1 MIKKHLQQAISQ
13 LVKRADQGSDSDF
26 EKSFSNVA
34 HAFLQ
39 DKAPTLLEYELGFQL
54 LDRNE
59 DNTRAVGVFAFKVG
73 SQIMYAPQF
82 FLNGDLKGYELL
94 YLKNQDMFVPISEG
108 WLNHIIN
115 KRPQALGE
123 PHQQEPGDGMF
134 KSPELSSLSRSP
146 MKVAAAQAKVAH
158 YAADFMPMLVD
169 LASADV
175 TAECNSLADVMGD
188 TLSLDRLLKQADSQM
203 LDKASKLMSEDSRVL
218 SAVIKWH
225 GLAKFSSAIKA
236 AEWKDSATSNTLL
249 GAVTHPHQNYLT
261 KVAAAPMLDD
271 DEDDVT
277 VYDSRSG
284 APNGATT
291 IELNI
296 FYSTGMAVRDKR
308 KPDDIAKVVNTQ
320 QEMTFTSPNVP
331 GLYSVL
337 TASGQLVDKIVLP
350 NIRDMRSSSSPSEVF
365 VIGQTAKTVCSDCRF
380 KQQAIMV
387 ADTGADVQPGFDKW
401 FKSLPAVKTLEAG
414 EEYVFVS
421 QSGQVT
427 DRVRVS
433 RNLGKDSDGLTT
445 YAISMAGA
453 DSPLSS
459 SAFGRDR
466 GTSQAYPAH
475 SETLIVGHD
484 HSNSISF
491 QGNKIFV
498 PASARKLAF
507 SNEGSEDDDKFMPGD
522 ARDAYRR
529 LQRVTTP
536 AKLTANRH
544 DNQYSLDSDMNL
556 KKPAVLQRLMINFE
570 LGEQDAREIIKE
582 ASKTP
587 GKTVTKFIKK
597 ADRLKTANPYLFDA
611 ELPSTPEMPSQQ
623 TNTVKPVASMAAPK
637 GSKEDHNHQRDEMER
652 GLKTFDQIAA
662 TDGKTVSKLLRR
674 ESPSDTASETTGSTA
689 NNIDNSIEN
698 LIKTASPYLSDA
710 PLPSTPAMPA
720 GPGNVSRAGFNGP
733 TNSSFETSQPVAGMA
748 SSNYPKDGYMYQH
761 NEMERGLKNFVQSAA
776 TDGKRDVFDVG
787 MLSSMLMVASDDR
800 LIEQWVPDLV
810 KGMDRI
816 GRLLF
821 LFYWHYDKFEDRF
834 GAQDLPELEEFL
846 RTSFD
851 LLGKLILFLKNKNV
865 QDSPTQGGFDVG
877 LRGEI

>member
-39 DKAPTLLEYELGFQL
+39 DKAPTLLAYELGFQL

-115 KRPQALGE
+115 KRPHSLGE
-123 PHQQEPGDGMF
+123 PYQQESGDGMF
-134 KSPELSSLSRSP
+134 KSPQLNALSTSP
-146 MKVAAAQAKVAH
+146 MKVASVQAKVAH
-158 YAADFMPMLVD
+158 YASDFMPTLINMAD
-169 LASADV
+169 ADV
-175 TAECNSLADVMGD
+175 TAECNSLADIMGD

-203 LDKASKLMSEDSRVL
+203 LDKASKLMAEDSRVL
-218 SAVIKWH
+218 AAVIKWH
-225 GLAKFSSAIKA
+225 GLAKFSSALQIVEAGAQA
-236 AEWKDSATSNTLL
+236 ASNTLL
-249 GAVTHPHQNYLT
+249 GAVTHPHQNVVA
-261 KVAAAPMLDD
+261 KAAAAPMLDN
-271 DEDDVT
+271 DEHDVT
-277 VYDSRSG
+277 VYESKYDI
-284 APNGATT
+284 PEGATAT
-291 IELNI
+291 ELHV
-296 FYSTGMAVRDKR
+296 FYSTGMLVRDKR
-308 KPDDIAKVVNTQ
+308 KAANIAKLVDTQ
-320 QEMTFTSPNVP
+320 QDTPFTSPNLP
-331 GLYSVL
+331 GLYAVL

-365 VIGQTAKTVCSDCRF
+365 VISPTATTIHDGCRF
-380 KQQAIMV
+380 KQQATMV
-387 ADTGADVQPGFDKW
+387 ADTGADVQLGYNKW
-401 FKSLPAVKTLEAG
+401 FKSLPAVGTLETG
-414 EEYVFVS
+414 ETYVFVS
-421 QSGQVT
+421 ETGRVT

-445 YAISMAGA
+445 YAISMPGS
-453 DSPLSS
+453 DSYLSS
-459 SAFGRDR
+459 SSFEHDR
-466 GTSQAYPAH
+466 GTAQAYPAH
-475 SETLIVGHD
+475 SGTLVVGHKATGT
-484 HSNSISF
+484 ISF
-491 QGNKIFV
+491 QGNKIFI
-498 PASARKLAF
+498 PATAKKL
-507 SNEGSEDDDKFMPGD
+507 SCSYGDSEENSKFMPGD
-522 ARDAYRR
+522 VRDAYRR
-529 LQRVTTP
+529 LQRVTVP

-544 DNQYSLDSDMNL
+544 DSHYVFDDDMNL
-556 KKPAVLQRLMINFE
+556 KKSAVLKRLMIELE
-570 LGEQDAREIIKE
+570 LGEQDARAIIKE

-587 GKTVTKFIKK
+587 GKTITKFIKK
-597 ADRLKTANPYLFDA
+597 AD
-611 ELPSTPEMPSQQ
+611 Q
-623 TNTVKPVASMAAPK
+623 VKI
-637 GSKEDHNHQRDEMER
+637 G
-652 GLKTFDQIAA
+652 
-662 TDGKTVSKLLRR
+662 
-674 ESPSDTASETTGSTA
+674 
-689 NNIDNSIEN
+689 
-698 LIKTASPYLSDA
+698 SPYLSDA
-710 PLPSTPAMPA
+710 ALPSTPPMPINQSNGNMPGFR
-720 GPGNVSRAGFNGP
+720 GPV
-733 TNSSFETSQPVAGMA
+733 NSSVELSQPVPGMA
-748 SSNYPKDGYMYQH
+748 SSNYPKEGYMYQH

-821 LFYWHYDKFEDRF
+821 LFYWHYDKFESRF